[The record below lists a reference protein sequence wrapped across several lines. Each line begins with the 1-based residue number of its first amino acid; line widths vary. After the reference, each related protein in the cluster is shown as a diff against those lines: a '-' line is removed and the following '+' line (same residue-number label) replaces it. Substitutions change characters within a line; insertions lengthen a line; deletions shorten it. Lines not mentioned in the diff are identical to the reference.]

1 MLKRVYGSVEIIEH
15 CHSFSC
21 ILLLGLIG
29 MLLAFALG
37 VKWNLASRKL
47 CQAINI
53 NCSWHNTSI
62 TLHSNKK

>member
-15 CHSFSC
+15 CYSFSC
-21 ILLLGLIG
+21 ILLLGLTG

-37 VKWNLASRKL
+37 VKWNLTSREL

-53 NCSWHNTSI
+53 DWWWNNTSI
-62 TLHSNKK
+62 TQYFNQK